1 MFSEESPLTRK
12 YSLPGLSKAR
22 QKPEVFDL
30 ELANLLLSSKKV
42 ASNLTN
48 SFIAAGKALS
58 QESLVEVG
66 HLSEDESE
74 PTSIH
79 EASFDELE
87 TRRASLIGTDSL
99 LAQISFKW
107 LIAKLKLM
115 MNSMIDISSQ
125 VLLAAT
131 VSEQANEAFL
141 IDQPNF
147 LPDND
152 AELINSLV
160 ESKLSKTEASQ
171 DDQVNVDPDTNKQPS
186 VEEEPS
192 EEVTAEKGGKQES
205 ITHDDNELIEPF
217 GRKIDTENT
226 EIEGTA

>member
-1 MFSEESPLTRK
+1 
-12 YSLPGLSKAR
+12 
-22 QKPEVFDL
+22 
-30 ELANLLLSSKKV
+30 
-42 ASNLTN
+42 
-48 SFIAAGKALS
+48 
-58 QESLVEVG
+58 
-66 HLSEDESE
+66 
-74 PTSIH
+74 
-79 EASFDELE
+79 
-87 TRRASLIGTDSL
+87 
-99 LAQISFKW
+99 
-107 LIAKLKLM
+107 M
-115 MNSMIDISSQ
+115 MNPMIDISSQ

-171 DDQVNVDPDTNKQPS
+171 DDQVNVDPDTNKQSS